1 MSDTNPDPKTSIQVI
16 ERMMR
21 LLDALAAHSDPVSL
35 KELAI
40 RTELHPSTAHRILN
54 DMVMCRLVDRSDPG
68 TYRLGMRLL
77 ELGNLVKA
85 RLSVRDAALTPMRE
99 LHRQTGQTVNLSV
112 RQGDEIVYI
121 ERAYSERSGMQ
132 VVRAIGGR
140 APLHLTSV
148 GKLFLAADE
157 STRVR
162 AYATRT
168 GLSGHTQNSITDLT
182 KLERELSHVRQQAC
196 ARDNE
201 ELELGVRCI
210 AAGIYDDTGK
220 LVAGL
225 SLSAPADRLQD
236 SWLGQLSQTA
246 LMISEVAR
254 LSAASTAR
262 PFAQSPR
269 VTRAPLLPRRNKK
282 ASHSRGF
289 FSTAGPETGRS
300 NTYASGARAARV
312 RAGNARLIA
321 AVIQPRAQTRG
332 VRETRV
338 LARRIEQHH
347 DHRTAVNGR
356 LHHEALAR
364 FVDETGLLQ
373 TDVPR
378 RVAHQRIGAVVRELS
393 ACRCTP
399 HSCDRSRTGGSP
411 DTGTPR

>member
-1 MSDTNPDPKTSIQVI
+1 MLAPHYRAQHPLHPSPTLSASSTHPNLPQAPALRPRPPPNIPHYEIQSIFRYLTIKRFSPMSDTIPESRTSIQVI

-21 LLDALAAHSDPVSL
+21 LLDELAAHTDPVSL
-35 KELAI
+35 KELSLS
-40 RTELHPSTAHRILN
+40 TSLHPSTAHRILN
-54 DMVMCRLVDRSDPG
+54 DMVTCRLVDRSDPG

-85 RLSVRDAALTPMRE
+85 RLSVREAAMPPMRE

-157 STRVR
+157 AARVR

-168 GLSGHTQNSITDLT
+168 GLSGHTQNSITDLA
-182 KLERELSHVRQQAC
+182 KLERELSFVRSQAC

-210 AAGIYDDTGK
+210 AAGIYDDTGR

-236 SWLGQLSQTA
+236 SWLGQVSVTA
-246 LMISEVAR
+246 LEISR
-254 LSAASTAR
+254 SLGY
-262 PFAQSPR
+262 
-269 VTRAPLLPRRNKK
+269 RAEP
-282 ASHSRGF
+282 
-289 FSTAGPETGRS
+289 TGDS
-300 NTYASGARAARV
+300 
-312 RAGNARLIA
+312 
-321 AVIQPRAQTRG
+321 Q
-332 VRETRV
+332 
-338 LARRIEQHH
+338 
-347 DHRTAVNGR
+347 
-356 LHHEALAR
+356 
-364 FVDETGLLQ
+364 
-373 TDVPR
+373 
-378 RVAHQRIGAVVRELS
+378 QR
-393 ACRCTP
+393 
-399 HSCDRSRTGGSP
+399 
-411 DTGTPR
+411 